1 LAVVDTIDGMKELS
15 LKEFYAQSLALTS
28 PWKVVEVTIDGES
41 KQVRIRVECNRG
53 EVWGDPETNE
63 RAEIKDWEERTWRH
77 LDTCQFETI
86 IIAKVPRLLL
96 KSGRTVTARVPW
108 AAPRGRFTLSFE
120 AHVIAL
126 LQQCRTVR
134 GAARLARIS
143 EDAADGV
150 MRRAVERGL
159 LRRQLQPPT
168 LLGFDEK
175 AIRKGHRYATIL
187 TDVENG
193 CVIDL
198 VEDRTKDAALQLL
211 GQLPEGSAGSIQ
223 AVAMDMWPAFMGAV
237 EEALPEAAIVFDKFH
252 IKKHLNEAVD
262 KIRRQEHRK
271 LSAAGNLILSGT
283 KYLWLRRHEDLR
295 QRAAAEFR
303 SLLVQDLQTGTAW
316 ALKENFDRFWGYTSL
331 AWAIKF
337 LWDWVETARATKL
350 APLGNVADMIDK
362 HAEGIL
368 NYLVHPITNAAA
380 EGINSII
387 QSLKHAARGLPN
399 FHSFRARVLFF
410 LGKLDLTPA

>member
-1 LAVVDTIDGMKELS
+1 M
-15 LKEFYAQSLALTS
+15 
-28 PWKVVEVTIDGES
+28 
-41 KQVRIRVECNRG
+41 
-53 EVWGDPETNE
+53 
-63 RAEIKDWEERTWRH
+63 
-77 LDTCQFETI
+77 
-86 IIAKVPRLLL
+86 PRLLL
-96 KSGRTVTARVPW
+96 KSGRTLTASVPW

-134 GAARLARIS
+134 GAARLARIT

-159 LRRQLQPPT
+159 LRRQLQPPS

-198 VEDRTKDAALQLL
+198 VEERTKEAALQLL
-211 GQLPEGSAGSIQ
+211 GQLPEGSTGSIQ
-223 AVAMDMWPAFMGAV
+223 AVAMDMWPAYIGAV
-237 EEALPEAAIVFDKFH
+237 EQALPDSAIVFDKFH

-262 KIRRQEHRK
+262 KIRRQEHRQ
-271 LSAAGNLILSGT
+271 LSAVGNLILTGT

-303 SLLVQDLQTGTAW
+303 SLLIQDLQTGTAW
-316 ALKENFDRFWGYTSL
+316 ALKENFDRFWSYTSQ
-331 AWAIKF
+331 AWALKF
-337 LWDWVETARATKL
+337 LWDWVETARATELTPL
-350 APLGNVADMIDK
+350 AKAADLIEK

-368 NYLVHPITNAAA
+368 NYLMHPITNAAA
-380 EGINSII
+380 EGINSVI
-387 QSLKHAARGLPN
+387 QSLKHAARGLPR
-399 FHSFRARVLFF
+399 FESFRLRVLFF
-410 LGKLDLTPA
+410 LGKLDLKPA

>member
-1 LAVVDTIDGMKELS
+1 MKELS
-15 LKEFYAQSLALTS
+15 LKEFYAQSLELKA
-28 PWKVVEVTIDGES
+28 PWKVVDVRIDGES
-41 KQVRIRVECNRG
+41 RQVQIRVECARG
-53 EVWGDPETNE
+53 EVWGDPDTNE

-86 IIAKVPRLLL
+86 ITARVPRLLL
-96 KSGRTVTARVPW
+96 KSGRTLTASVPW

-134 GAARLARIS
+134 GAGRLARIT

-159 LRRQLQPPT
+159 RRRQLQPPS

-175 AIRKGHRYATIL
+175 AIRKRHRYATIL

-198 VEDRTKDAALQLL
+198 VEERTMEAALQLL
-211 GQLPEGSAGSIQ
+211 GQLPEGSTGSIQ
-223 AVAMDMWPAFMGAV
+223 AVAMDMWPAYIGAV
-237 EEALPEAAIVFDKFH
+237 EQALPDCAIVFDKFH

-262 KIRRQEHRK
+262 KIRRQEHRQ
-271 LSAAGNLILSGT
+271 LSAAGNLSLTGT

-295 QRAAAEFR
+295 QRAAAQFR
-303 SLLVQDLQTGTAW
+303 SLLIQDLQTGTAW
-316 ALKENFDRFWGYTSL
+316 ALKENFDRFWSYTSQATPL
-331 AWAIKF
+331 AKA
-337 LWDWVETARATKL
+337 
-350 APLGNVADMIDK
+350 ADPIEK
-362 HAEGIL
+362 HVEGIM
-368 NYLVHPITNAAA
+368 NYLMHPITNAAA

-387 QSLKHAARGLPN
+387 QNLKHAARGLPR
-399 FHSFRARVLFF
+399 FESFRTRVLFF
-410 LGKLDLTPA
+410 LGKLDLKPA